1 MLVGNLGSLG
11 CFGCRFA
18 QREQLFVCH
27 VKLLSVGGGGQRGD
41 GSTLFACYSCVFYR
55 FPQAIYGN
63 FLAARAGSAA

>member
-1 MLVGNLGSLG
+1 M
-11 CFGCRFA
+11 
-18 QREQLFVCH
+18 CH
-27 VKLLSVGGGGQRGD
+27 VKLLSVGGSGQRGD